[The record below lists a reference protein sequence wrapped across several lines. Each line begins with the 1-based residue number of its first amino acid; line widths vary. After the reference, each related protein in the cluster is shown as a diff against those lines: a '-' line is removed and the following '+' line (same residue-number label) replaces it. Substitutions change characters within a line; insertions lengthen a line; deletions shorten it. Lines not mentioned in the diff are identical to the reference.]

1 MKLQSTKDKE
11 RVLRAARKKPLTVV
25 ETWNRWMIH
34 CSVLLTFQNM
44 FTCTQIH
51 MHTRIQRQIVVVDEP
66 EREIIA
72 KSMCAAAA
80 LSSVHQALC

>member
-1 MKLQSTKDKE
+1 
-11 RVLRAARKKPLTVV
+11 
-25 ETWNRWMIH
+25 
-34 CSVLLTFQNM
+34 
-44 FTCTQIH
+44 